1 MANIAWLEQ
10 QLDKMQD
17 GLANGKTRRRKVSS
31 VKAMG
36 ISEKALKASAHA
48 RGVRV
53 AQIGDDY
60 LFAAANYTIRPL

>member
-1 MANIAWLEQ
+1 MANNAWLEQ
-10 QLDKMQD
+10 QLDRMEE
-17 GLANGKTRRRKVSS
+17 GLANGKTRRRKMAS

-36 ISEKALKASAHA
+36 ISEKALKAAAHQ

-60 LFAAANYTIRPL
+60 LFAPANYMIRPL